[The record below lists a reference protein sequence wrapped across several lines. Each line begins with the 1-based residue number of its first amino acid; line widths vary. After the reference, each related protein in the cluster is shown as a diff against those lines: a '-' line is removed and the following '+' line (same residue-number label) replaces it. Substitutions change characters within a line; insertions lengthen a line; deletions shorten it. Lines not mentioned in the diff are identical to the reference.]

1 MESMIVEHY
10 DDVSKTRRILQ
21 DEVRFAEEPTPD
33 DARRQYEYWSWRL
46 QYLKKK
52 CANTPRCKERQSL
65 ALERDRAQLKFNQAK
80 GRLFG

>member
-1 MESMIVEHY
+1 MIVEHY

-21 DEVRFAEEPTPD
+21 DEVRFAEEPSPD
-33 DARRQYEYWSWRL
+33 DARRQYEYWSWRF

-52 CANTPRCKERQSL
+52 CANMARAKERQEMKL
-65 ALERDRAQLKFNQAK
+65 KRDHAQLKFNQAK